1 MDKETGAPVSAADEE
16 KSAAACLRMLLES
29 EPASAEQVS
38 AWYARAEALKRTLQS
53 SVCGID
59 VPHLIWH
66 YLDDADIRFR
76 DGSYA
81 QDQILAV
88 EKIVEEWGGGVS

>member
-1 MDKETGAPVSAADEE
+1 MDKEVGAAVSAADEV
-16 KSAAACLRMLLES
+16 KSAVACLRILLES
-29 EPASAEQVS
+29 EPTTAEQVS
-38 AWYARAEALKRTLQS
+38 AWYKKAEALKRTLQL
-53 SVCGID
+53 SVYEMD

-76 DGSYA
+76 DKSYA

-88 EKIVEEWGGGVS
+88 EKIMEEWGGGVG

>member
-1 MDKETGAPVSAADEE
+1 MSAADEV
-16 KSAAACLRMLLES
+16 KSAASCLRMLLES

-38 AWYARAEALKRTLQS
+38 AWYTRAEALKRTLQS